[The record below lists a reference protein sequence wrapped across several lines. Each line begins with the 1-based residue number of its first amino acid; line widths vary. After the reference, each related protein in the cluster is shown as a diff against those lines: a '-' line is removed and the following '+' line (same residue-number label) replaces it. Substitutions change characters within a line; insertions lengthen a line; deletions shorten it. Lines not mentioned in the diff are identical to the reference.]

1 MSRQKKDAR
10 STQGLLGIGRIND
23 TSIHTRMGDLVF
35 FHIRPTNLSVLPAEG
50 VTERI
55 HALLA
60 VLKSMEEVELLA
72 LNASESFDGNK
83 AFYRARLEQ
92 EAEPAVRRLLEQ
104 DAQHLDRIQV
114 SMASARQFFL
124 VLRLR
129 GHSDTDTLPYLARVE
144 KSIRDCGFRVKRADE
159 RMLKRVLS
167 LYFTQNV
174 TAAESDDID
183 GERWV
188 QEEQEAAE

>member
-10 STQGLLGIGRIND
+10 STQNLLGIGRITELSLN
-23 TSIHTRMGDLVF
+23 TRMGDLVF
-35 FHIRPTNLSVLPAEG
+35 FRIRPTNLSVLPAEG
-50 VTERI
+50 VTERV

-83 AFYRARLEQ
+83 AFYRARLER
-92 EAEPAVRRLLEQ
+92 ETEPAVRRLLEQ

-129 GHSDTDTLPYLARVE
+129 GHSDTDILPYLARVE

-159 RMLKRVLS
+159 RIIKRMLA

-174 TAAESDDID
+174 TATEPDDVD

>member
-1 MSRQKKDAR
+1 MRQKKKDAR
-10 STQGLLGIGRIND
+10 STQSLLGIGRI
-23 TSIHTRMGDLVF
+23 TEFSIHTRTGDLVF
-35 FHIRPTNLSVLPAEG
+35 FCIRPTNLSVLPAEG

-55 HALLA
+55 YALLA
-60 VLKSMEEVELLA
+60 VLKSMEEVELLV

-83 AFYRARLEQ
+83 AFYHARLER
-92 EAEPAVRRLLEQ
+92 ETEPAVRRLLEQ

-144 KSIRDCGFRVKRADE
+144 KSIRDCGFRVKRADG
-159 RMLKRVLS
+159 RMIKQMLA

-174 TAAESDDID
+174 TAAELDDVD
-183 GERWV
+183 GARWV
-188 QEEQEAAE
+188 QEEREGME

>member
-10 STQGLLGIGRIND
+10 STQGLLGIRRIND
-23 TSIHTRMGDLVF
+23 FSIHTRMGDLVF

-92 EAEPAVRRLLEQ
+92 ETEPAVRRLLEQ

-144 KSIRDCGFRVKRADE
+144 KSIRDCGFRVKRAGE
-159 RMLKRVLS
+159 RMLKRVLA

-174 TAAESDDID
+174 TTTDLDDVD

-188 QEEQEAAE
+188 REEQEAME

>member
-23 TSIHTRMGDLVF
+23 FSIHTRMGNLVF
-35 FHIRPTNLSVLPAEG
+35 FLIRPTNLSVLPAEG
-50 VTERI
+50 ITERV
-55 HALLA
+55 HALLS

-92 EAEPAVRRLLEQ
+92 ETEPAVRRLLEQ
-104 DAQHLDRIQV
+104 DARHLDRIQV

-129 GHSDTDTLPYLARVE
+129 GYSDTDILPYLARVE

-159 RMLKRVLS
+159 RALKRMLA
-167 LYFTQNV
+167 LYITQNV
-174 TAAESDDID
+174 AAAEPDDID

-188 QEEQEAAE
+188 REEEEAAE

>member
-10 STQGLLGIGRIND
+10 STQGLLGIGRITKLSLN
-23 TSIHTRMGDLVF
+23 TRMGDLVF
-35 FHIRPTNLSVLPAEG
+35 FRIRPTNLSVLPAEG
-50 VTERI
+50 ITERV

-92 EAEPAVRRLLEQ
+92 ETEPAVRRLLEQ

-129 GHSDTDTLPYLARVE
+129 GHSDTDILPYLARVE

-159 RMLKRVLS
+159 RMIKRVLS

-188 QEEQEAAE
+188 REEQEAME

>member
-23 TSIHTRMGDLVF
+23 FSIHTRMGDLVF

-50 VTERI
+50 ITERVY
-55 HALLA
+55 ALLA

-72 LNASESFDGNK
+72 LNANESFDGNK

-92 EAEPAVRRLLEQ
+92 ETEPAVRRLLEQ
-104 DAQHLDRIQV
+104 DAQHLDCIQI

-144 KSIRDCGFRVKRADE
+144 KSIRDCGFRVKRANE
-159 RMLKRVLS
+159 QALKRVLA

-174 TAAESDDID
+174 TAAEPDDID
-183 GERWV
+183 GERWLRK
-188 QEEQEAAE
+188 EEEAME

>member
-1 MSRQKKDAR
+1 MSTQKKDAR

-23 TSIHTRMGDLVF
+23 FSIHTRMGDLVF
-35 FHIRPTNLSVLPAEG
+35 FRIRPTNLSVLPAEG
-50 VTERI
+50 ITERV

-83 AFYRARLEQ
+83 AFYRARLER
-92 EAEPAVRRLLEQ
+92 EMEPAVRRLLEQ

-129 GHSDTDTLPYLARVE
+129 GHNDTDMLPYLSRAE

-159 RMLKRVLS
+159 RMIKRVLA

-174 TAAESDDID
+174 IATEPDDVD

-188 QEEQEAAE
+188 CEEQEAAE